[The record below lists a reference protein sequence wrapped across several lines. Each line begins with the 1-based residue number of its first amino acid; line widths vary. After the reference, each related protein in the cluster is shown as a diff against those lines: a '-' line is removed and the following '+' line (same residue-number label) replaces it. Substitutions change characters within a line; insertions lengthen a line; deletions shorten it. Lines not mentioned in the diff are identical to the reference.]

1 MHIAIRGDAVT
12 VPARGAEGLVGRGGA
27 FQHKPSIP
35 QT

>member
-1 MHIAIRGDAVT
+1 